1 MKKIIILTILLGL
14 SSASHAGFN
23 FDSDNESRIYICTLQ
38 PFQDIFAEAG
48 ITEDIARYKVQRR
61 CEKSQGEDSI
71 FCKSREAK
79 CNQSTI
85 VLGLESNTNK
95 SLEIYSQSNQMGSS
109 ISIEHNEP
117 DLSDYNFDDRMSSYD
132 IPSGWMVRFYEGKN
146 YTGDFYTRKSGEGNA
161 KGFDN
166 KISSIKILS
175 IF

>member
-1 MKKIIILTILLGL
+1 MKKIIILTTLLGL
-14 SSASHAGFN
+14 SSASYAGFN

-85 VLGLESNTNK
+85 MLGLESNTNK
-95 SLEIYSQSNQMGSS
+95 SMEIYSHSNQMGSS

-117 DLSDYNFDDRMSSYD
+117 DLSDYNFDDRIECLLMISHQVGLFVFMKVKT
-132 IPSGWMVRFYEGKN
+132 ILVVFILVKVGK
-146 YTGDFYTRKSGEGNA
+146 GMRKGL
-161 KGFDN
+161 
-166 KISSIKILS
+166 IIKLAR
-175 IF
+175 